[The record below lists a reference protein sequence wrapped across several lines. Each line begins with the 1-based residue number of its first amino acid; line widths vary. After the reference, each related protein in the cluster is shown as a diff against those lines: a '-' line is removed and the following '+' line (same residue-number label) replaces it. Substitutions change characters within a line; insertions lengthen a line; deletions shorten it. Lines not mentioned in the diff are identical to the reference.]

1 MQQYPGATSPLNPA
15 VPNSNLLL
23 GFKIYFN
30 FANSFL
36 STSSYT
42 FAFDFTSGSILIQ
55 FSTNGN

>member
-55 FSTNGN
+55 F